1 MFHGHPMR
9 AIKFTILA
17 ALVLPILTTGC
28 YTTQTGQS
36 KFTFVPG
43 RTDTVPKRFDR
54 PVADVLAASREA
66 LNLLGTE
73 TPGQV
78 DPKDKSQVIAGRIN
92 SRYVEIKVLPDKQSP
107 ASISAV
113 YIQVRTKWRNPDLLM
128 ASELSNQITLALIR
142 AENKR
147 AANSAATTTP

>member
-1 MFHGHPMR
+1 M
-9 AIKFTILA
+9 
-17 ALVLPILTTGC
+17 V
-28 YTTQTGQS
+28 QTMVQS
-36 KFTFVPG
+36 
-43 RTDTVPKRFDR
+43 
-54 PVADVLAASREA
+54 
-66 LNLLGTE
+66 TE

-107 ASISAV
+107 TSISAV

>member
-1 MFHGHPMR
+1 MR
-9 AIKFTILA
+9 AINITVLA

-28 YTTQTGQS
+28 YTTQSGKS

-43 RTDTVPKRFDR
+43 RTDTVPKRYDR
-54 PVADVLAASREA
+54 PVATVLAASREA

-78 DPKDKSQVIAGRIN
+78 NPKDKSQLLNGRIN
-92 SRYVEIKVLPDKQSP
+92 TRYVEIKVLPDKQSP
-107 ASISAV
+107 TNISAV
-113 YIQVRTKWRNPDLLM
+113 YIQARTKWRNPDLLL

-142 AENKR
+142 AEN
-147 AANSAATTTP
+147 AAATATSP